1 MPQDVSNINVI
12 TMLQRRIWGR
22 GTGNAGE
29 WEAITRGTQGKRLKN
44 RSLQTCSCCV
54 SNAIL
59 ELQSLQSLQIKPS
72 FQTCSFCVSNATL
85 GLQSL
90 QSLQIKPSFQTC
102 SCCVSNATLGL
113 QSLQSLQIKPSV
125 KTCDCWAVSNAT
137 LKSHNGEGKG
147 EIKPK
152 LAYWDYL
159 AC

>member
-44 RSLQTCSCCV
+44 RSL
-54 SNAIL
+54 
-59 ELQSLQSLQIKPS
+59 
-72 FQTCSFCVSNATL
+72 
-85 GLQSL
+85 
-90 QSLQIKPSFQTC
+90 QTC